1 MVSID
6 STGAPAQAAVHASTN
21 KLYLAAWRW
30 HFYAGLYVIP
40 FFAVLA
46 ITGMAM
52 AWIAYID
59 GRDGERIAV
68 QPQAVAQAVS
78 TQADAALAAIPGGTL
93 RQYVAPRAADLAAIF
108 RVDLDGKATMIAVD
122 PYAATVLAEFPRR
135 SGWYDFFDNVH
146 SDLLL
151 GVTGD
156 RMIEIAASL
165 GMVLIATGLYM
176 WWPRNAGWRAALIPS
191 VGRGGRA
198 MWRSLHGVVGFW
210 ISLFLV
216 FFLISGLSW
225 AGIWG
230 EKMVQAWSQF
240 PAEKWD
246 NVPLSDDTHASM
258 NHGPKEVPWALEQT
272 PMPASGS
279 QAGNPGLAAGTEVTI
294 DSMDKLARAIGFDG
308 RYQMNVPT
316 GETGVYTFSRDSM
329 STDSTDPMSD
339 RTVHVDRYTGNIL
352 ADVRLR
358 GLFARRQGHGGGHC
372 PAHGHHGPVERSR
385 QHARLPVGAVPV
397 RKQRGDVVETP
408 GRGAAAFR
416 AAPAARHAAL
426 EGCRSGRAGRLAG
439 VPDGGSNT
447 SCGAGFGS
455 PDPPAHCPIETRAVL
470 IQPQD
475 HGGRGGQA
483 AARFRFRIS

>member
-6 STGAPAQAAVHASTN
+6 SDAASGQATAPVSTS

-52 AWIAYID
+52 AWIAYLD

-78 TQADAALAAIPGGTL
+78 VQADAALAAIPGGTL
-93 RQYVAPRAADLAAIF
+93 KQYVAPRAGDLAAIF
-108 RVDLDGKATMIAVD
+108 RVDLDGKATMVAVD
-122 PYAATVLAEFPRR
+122 PYTATVLAEFPRR
-135 SGWYDFFDNVH
+135 SGWYDFFDSVH

-176 WWPRNAGWRAALIPS
+176 WWPRGFGWRAVLIPS
-191 VGRGGRA
+191 FARGGRV
-198 MWRSLHGVVGFW
+198 MWRSLHGVLGFW

-216 FFLISGLSW
+216 FFLVSGLSW

-230 EKMVQAWSQF
+230 GKMVQAWSQF

-279 QAGNPGLAAGTEVTI
+279 QAGAAGLPAGTEITI
-294 DSMDKLARAIGFDG
+294 DTMDQLARAIGFDG
-308 RYQMNVPT
+308 RYQMNLPS

-352 ADVRLR
+352 ADVRYEDYSLAGKAMAVGIALHMGTM
-358 GLFARRQGHGGGHC
+358 GLWSVLANT
-372 PAHGHHGPVERSR
+372 
-385 QHARLPVGAVPV
+385 AVCLSV
-397 RKQRGDVVETP
+397 LFLCASSVVMWWK
-408 GRGAAAFR
+408 R
-416 AAPAARHAAL
+416 
-426 EGCRSGRAGRLAG
+426 RAGGLRLSAPPLPRDMPLWQGATFVALLVSMAFPMAG
-439 VPDGGSNT
+439 LTLLVVMALDLLVLSRI
-447 SCGAGFGS
+447 
-455 PDPPAHCPIETRAVL
+455 PALKRAL
-470 IQPQD
+470 
-475 HGGRGGQA
+475 
-483 AARFRFRIS
+483 S

>member
-6 STGAPAQAAVHASTN
+6 STGTPVQAAAPASTN

-78 TQADAALAAIPGGTL
+78 AQADAALAAIPGGTL

-108 RVDLDGKATMIAVD
+108 RVDLDGKATMVAVD
-122 PYAATVLAEFPRR
+122 PYTATVLAEYPRR

-279 QAGNPGLAAGTEVTI
+279 QAGNPGLPDGTGITI
-294 DSMDKLARAIGFDG
+294 DSMDELAREIGFEG

-352 ADVRLR
+352 ADVRFEDYSLAGKAMAVGIALHMGTM
-358 GLFARRQGHGGGHC
+358 GLWSVLANTLVCLSVLFLCASSVVMWWKRRAGGF
-372 PAHGHHGPVERSR
+372 
-385 QHARLPVGAVPV
+385 RLSAPPLPRDMPLWKGAVLV
-397 RKQRGDVVETP
+397 ALAVSL
-408 GRGAAAFR
+408 AF
-416 AAPAARHAAL
+416 PM
-426 EGCRSGRAGRLAG
+426 AG
-439 VPDGGSNT
+439 VT
-447 SCGAGFGS
+447 LL
-455 PDPPAHCPIETRAVL
+455 AVL
-470 IQPQD
+470 ALDLLILQ
-475 HGGRGGQA
+475 
-483 AARFRFRIS
+483 RIAPLKRVLS